1 MAPKPSA
8 IFDSM
13 RYKMFWAAALAAALA
28 AASCSSENALVPIT
42 GSVTLDGTP
51 LPEGDI
57 LFTPADP
64 QFGGESA
71 KIAGGAYQANVRPGK
86 NKVEIRA
93 TRPVPGKKGPMG
105 EPLIED
111 YVPAK
116 YNSQSNL
123 SIEVTASQRKHDF
136 PLVSK

>member
-13 RYKMFWAAALAAALA
+13 RYKMYWAAALAAAFA

-105 EPLIED
+105 EQLIED
-111 YVPAK
+111 YIPAR
-116 YNSQSNL
+116 YNDASTLTIDAS
-123 SIEVTASQRKHDF
+123 ASQLKHDF
-136 PLVSK
+136 ALKSK